1 MNTIKQ
7 GEYSQPMQ
15 ALSGFHIIK
24 INEMRSKIERSEIE
38 QSEVRHIL
46 VIPNQIIDN
55 ETAKQKL
62 DDARKQINEG
72 KKFSEIAKLLS
83 EDPGSANEGGSMG
96 WVSPGIFVEEFQ
108 NTVDNSELG
117 VISEPFRSRFGWH
130 ILEVTGR
137 RTHDNTEELKQ
148 VNCSQQIKNGKLAN
162 ESEIWIRR
170 IRDQAFVEK
179 RI

>member
-1 MNTIKQ
+1 
-7 GEYSQPMQ
+7 
-15 ALSGFHIIK
+15 
-24 INEMRSKIERSEIE
+24 MRSTVERSEIQ

-62 DDARKQINEG
+62 DDARKQINAG
-72 KKFSEIAKLLS
+72 TKFSEIAKLLS

-108 NTVDNSELG
+108 NTVDESEIG

-137 RTHDNTEELKQ
+137 RAHDNTEELKQ
-148 VNCSQQIKNGKLAN
+148 VNCTQQIKNSKLAN